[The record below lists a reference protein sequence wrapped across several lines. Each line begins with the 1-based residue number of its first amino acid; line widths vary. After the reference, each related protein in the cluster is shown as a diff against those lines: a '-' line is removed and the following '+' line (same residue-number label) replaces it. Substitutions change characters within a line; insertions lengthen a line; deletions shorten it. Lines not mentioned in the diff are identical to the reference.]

1 MIVLVAK
8 CALKQTK
15 QRRHIDTG
23 LINYRHPQKMRF
35 QLAYSNY
42 LFRFFFF
49 LEILHVQ
56 ILFLVVTNFGENFAY
71 FFLKL
76 IFLDNQR

>member
-23 LINYRHPQKMRF
+23 LINYRHPQKMRS

-42 LFRFFFF
+42 LFRFSFF

-56 ILFLVVTNFGENFAY
+56 ILFLVVHTGVHSDTGGWLHLTFGY
-71 FFLKL
+71 K
-76 IFLDNQR
+76 